1 MTSIEDARDR
11 VARAQDEKDG
21 LYDEIRKKHGA
32 LADLDRDCGYE
43 RRSGQPAGPARKL
56 RQAYNAAT
64 KELRLA
70 KSDLARLKNEE
81 RQKPEVYEV
90 GIREDREG
98 ITLTDVPDELA
109 GELTGCG
116 GKVLGPTEDG
126 EGMIIELTPDRP
138 GYTEATDRAAE
149 RAEKRITQVD
159 LEGKPLE
166 LPGGIEETRKI
177 SRSRVYEDE
186 RFKLKISED
195 KLLELIGQG
204 RSKQRTMVMN
214 RLRVK
219 PDEEIAVGD
228 LEEAVERM
236 MEALNIAGRELL
248 SERTREAR

>member
-1 MTSIEDARDR
+1 
-11 VARAQDEKDG
+11 
-21 LYDEIRKKHGA
+21 
-32 LADLDRDCGYE
+32 
-43 RRSGQPAGPARKL
+43 
-56 RQAYNAAT
+56 
-64 KELRLA
+64 
-70 KSDLARLKNEE
+70 
-81 RQKPEVYEV
+81 
-90 GIREDREG
+90 
-98 ITLTDVPDELA
+98 
-109 GELTGCG
+109 
-116 GKVLGPTEDG
+116 
-126 EGMIIELTPDRP
+126 
-138 GYTEATDRAAE
+138 
-149 RAEKRITQVD
+149 VD